1 MNKLE
6 KEKVAVAIKLLESS
20 MKQHGLIIVTAEE
33 IIHFLKTLDSGR
45 KNDL

>member
-6 KEKVAVAIKLLESS
+6 KEKVAVAIKLLKSS
-20 MKQHGLIIVTAEE
+20 MKQNCLIVVTAEE
-33 IIHFLKTLDSGR
+33 ILHFLETLDSGR